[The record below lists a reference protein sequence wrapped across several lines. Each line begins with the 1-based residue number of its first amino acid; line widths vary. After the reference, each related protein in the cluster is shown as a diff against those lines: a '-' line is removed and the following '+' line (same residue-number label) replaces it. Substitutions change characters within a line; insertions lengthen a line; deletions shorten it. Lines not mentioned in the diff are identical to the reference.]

1 MGPGV
6 LRGRRLAHV
15 ALLGLLSLSLGG
27 GACRQHDTE
36 GARLRADQA
45 VLERQ
50 VTGLEEL
57 VALAEQGA
65 LFPKDAFAIG
75 IEEELVRGLL
85 AAGLPQEQIV
95 AERYH
100 VRVERAAVRF
110 ESNQSLITL
119 DGRVSQVGQP
129 GTFADLQLRAGLGR
143 LAIEPGTGRLKAQV
157 VLDHFEVRQVAAA
170 GAPDR
175 MVKVLIEE
183 LGRERLDTFESLLPV
198 LEIPV
203 RLDQSLQIKDLGEG
217 PVSVPGG
224 ELPVHVAVSRV
235 IPLSGHLWVMLD
247 VSAGP
252 WKASAAETGRRP
264 ARP

>member
-1 MGPGV
+1 MVGPGV
-6 LRGRRLAHV
+6 LRDGQLSRAI
-15 ALLGLLSLSLGG
+15 LLGLSSLSLGA

-36 GARLRADQA
+36 SARLRADQA
-45 VLERQ
+45 VLARE
-50 VTGLEEL
+50 VAGLEEL
-57 VALAEQGA
+57 VGLAEKGL
-65 LFPKDAFAIG
+65 LFPKGAFAIG
-75 IEEELVRGLL
+75 IEEELVRALL

-100 VRVERAAVRF
+100 VRVERASVRF
-110 ESNQSLITL
+110 ESNQSLISL

-129 GTFADLQLRAGLGR
+129 GTYADLQLRAGLGR
-143 LAIEPGTGRLKAQV
+143 LTIEPGTGRLKAQV
-157 VLDHFEVRQVAAA
+157 VLDHFEVRQMAAA

-203 RLDQSLQIKDLGEG
+203 RLDQSLQIKGLGDG
-217 PVSVPGG
+217 PVAVAPG

-235 IPLSGHLWVMLD
+235 IPLSGHLWVLLD

-252 WKASAAETGRRP
+252 WKATALDARAAKP
-264 ARP
+264 